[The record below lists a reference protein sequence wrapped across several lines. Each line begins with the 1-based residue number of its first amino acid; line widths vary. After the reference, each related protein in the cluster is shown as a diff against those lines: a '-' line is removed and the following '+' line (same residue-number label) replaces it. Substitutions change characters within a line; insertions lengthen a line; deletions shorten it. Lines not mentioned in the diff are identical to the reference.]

1 MTIKG
6 NKGEWSEIYT
16 LFRLLGEGRLF
27 AGDADMNRLPL
38 FYPILSIIR
47 NEIEELRYNPN
58 RDGCVNVIKSDG
70 ASIASVRMSEFCEQ
84 ADALFAT
91 IKAVKASSFEAPE
104 AEAFMGKV
112 FCSKLKAPSCDKSDI
127 QIVIHDLRTGMMPL
141 LGFSVKSQLGAKS
154 TLLNASTATNMTYRI
169 VGCAL
174 TDEDVSAINSVYNHW
189 PRMEA
194 IRSHGGHLEFMSYDN
209 LAFKNN
215 LLFVDYCLPR
225 LVADCVEAAHFIGVG
240 DTVKDVV
247 AFAASSNKFGYVG
260 ANVGAFYEYKMKNLL
275 VASALG
281 MTPSKPWEGKYD
293 ATGGYIVV
301 KSDGDI
307 VCYHF
312 YNKNELEDYLFANTK
327 FERGDRGKHR
337 FGALYRDSDGNVCI
351 KLNLQIRFNN

>member
-1 MTIKG
+1 MVIRG

-16 LFRLLGEGRLF
+16 LFRLLGDGKLF

-58 RDGCVNVIKSDG
+58 RDGCVNIIKSDG
-70 ASIASVRMSEFCEQ
+70 TSVATVRMSEFCEQ

-91 IKAVKASSFEAPE
+91 IKAMKASSFEVPE
-104 AEAFMGKV
+104 AEAFMGRI
-112 FCSKLKAPSCDKSDI
+112 FCSRLKAPSHDKSDI

-154 TLLNASTATNMTYRI
+154 TLLNASGATNMTYRI
-169 VGCAL
+169 AGCAL
-174 TDEDVSAINSVYNHW
+174 SDEDVIVINSVDDHW
-189 PRMEA
+189 SRMKT
-194 IRSHGGHLEFMSYDN
+194 IRSYGGHLEFMSYDN
-209 LAFKNN
+209 LAFENN
-215 LLFVDYCLPR
+215 LLFVDYCLPK
-225 LVADCVEAAHFIGVG
+225 LMAYCVEAAHFMGG
-240 DTVKDVV
+240 GNTVKDVV
-247 AFAASSNKFGYVG
+247 AFAASSNKLGYDGV
-260 ANVGAFYEYKMKNLL
+260 NVGAFYEYKMKNLL

-301 KSDGDI
+301 KKDGDI

-312 YNKNELEDYLFANTK
+312 YNKNELEDYLFSNTY
-327 FERGDRGKHR
+327 FERGSRERHN
-337 FGALYRDSDGNVCI
+337 FGVLYRDSDGTVCL
-351 KLNLQIRFNN
+351 KLNLQIRFKN